1 MKARIFDSAKNKSQ
15 YTLHLQKILS
25 KRDACLLEIEEQIYL
40 NELMDIVDF
49 HLDDFW
55 IDKVIGTETL
65 RHDFLHVLIHQLA
78 LRLHCHQTTL
88 PGFRETPYDSEKKTY
103 LNCSQWSQIQT
114 RVYSSGNKNWNPWKD
129 IFIQMNI

>member
-1 MKARIFDSAKNKSQ
+1 MIEARIFDSAKNKSQ

-40 NELMDIVDF
+40 NELMNIVDL

-55 IDKVIGTETL
+55 IDEVIGTEA
-65 RHDFLHVLIHQLA
+65 RGHDFLHVLVHQLA

-88 PGFRETPYDSEKKTY
+88 PGFRETPCDSEEAY
-103 LNCSQWSQIQT
+103 LNCSQ
-114 RVYSSGNKNWNPWKD
+114 
-129 IFIQMNI
+129 